1 MNRAKYRRVTRNYP
15 PPLHKLKRMR
25 SIFLRYHAV
34 CRSLKKSL
42 YISPFKFISILRFLI
57 SSRNQVIYSIIHY
70 EIQSLYNFYSL
81 PSKLVL
87 IENNVYYRAVMLW
100 LKSVFAR
107 IHFAYS
113 SFPFRK
119 IEKISPNISRFFRP
133 AAGQRSIIR

>member
-34 CRSLKKSL
+34 CRSLKKIPL
-42 YISPFKFISILRFLI
+42 YISLQIYLDFTFLV

-100 LKSVFAR
+100 LKSAFAR